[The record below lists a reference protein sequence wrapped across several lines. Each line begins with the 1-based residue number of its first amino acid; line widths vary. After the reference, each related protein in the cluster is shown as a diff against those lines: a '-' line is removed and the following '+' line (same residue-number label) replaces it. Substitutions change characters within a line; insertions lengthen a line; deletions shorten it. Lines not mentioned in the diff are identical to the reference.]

1 MVLMGKVVKFGFL
14 DLIINVIKRVSP
26 VTHERLSQ
34 ETFPWDHQHVKYTSE
49 GEEATEDMS
58 W

>member
-1 MVLMGKVVKFGFL
+1 MGKVVKFGFL
-14 DLIINVIKRVSP
+14 NLIINVIRRVSP
-26 VTHERLSQ
+26 VTHEGLGR
-34 ETFPWDHQHVKYTSE
+34 ETFPWDHQHIKYTLE

>member
-1 MVLMGKVVKFGFL
+1 MGKVVKFGFL

-34 ETFPWDHQHVKYTSE
+34 ETFPWDHQHIKYTSE

>member
-1 MVLMGKVVKFGFL
+1 MGKVVKFGFL
-14 DLIINVIKRVSP
+14 NLIINVIRRVSP
-26 VTHERLSQ
+26 VTHEGLGQ
-34 ETFPWDHQHVKYTSE
+34 ETFTWDHQHIKYTLE